1 MFRLKERWNML
12 IAGVDAGR
20 SETKV
25 VTDTQKF
32 KFPSKILPFYEH
44 GGEDVLKDEND
55 MVVELL
61 EPGSFE
67 GQKWFV
73 GEVTEFTEFGVE
85 SQRTEQEKATEH
97 FKIFTLT
104 ALYRL
109 GAMDEQPCLIG
120 TGVPYI
126 RFKEWG
132 PLVKNILEKKH
143 RIRVYKRNGFQE
155 ERIIHIANAFVIP
168 EGMGVF
174 YDDPTDQEIGIGELG
189 SVTMNYIRLKKKRV
203 MPGYSGSTEWGCDN
217 LPPGVADTPQDIAAL
232 VVAQFK
238 GKKWPKDLPIRL
250 SGGKTEKII
259 EHVRQEYPNTIA
271 VSDPSFGNA
280 RGFYKIARAKAKQL
294 V

>member
-1 MFRLKERWNML
+1 ML

-25 VTDTQKF
+25 ITDTQKF
-32 KFPSKILPFYEH
+32 SFPSKILPFYEH
-44 GGEDVLKDEND
+44 GGEEVLKDEND
-55 MVVELL
+55 MVIEVL
-61 EPGSFE
+61 EPGQQE
-67 GQKWFV
+67 GPKWFV
-73 GEVTEFTEFGVE
+73 GEVTEYVEFGVE
-85 SQRTEQEKATEH
+85 SQRTDQEKATDH
-97 FKIFTLT
+97 FKIFVLT

-109 GAMDEQPCLIG
+109 GAADDQPCLIG

-132 PLVKNILEKKH
+132 PLVKNMLEKKH

-155 ERIIHIANAFVIP
+155 QRIIYIANAFVIP

-189 SVTMNYIRLKKKRV
+189 SVTMNYIRLKRKRV

-217 LPPGVADTPQDIAAL
+217 LPEGIESSEDIASL

-238 GKKWPKDLPIRL
+238 GKKWPKDMPIRL
-250 SGGKTEKII
+250 SGGKTKDII
-259 EHVRQEYPNTIA
+259 EYVREEYPNTIA
-271 VSDPSFGNA
+271 VPDPSFGNA
-280 RGFYKIARAKAKQL
+280 RGFYKIARAKAKQII
-294 V
+294 

>member
-143 RIRVYKRNGFQE
+143 RIRVYKRNGVPRRTNHPHCQRFCDSRRNRVFSTMTR
-155 ERIIHIANAFVIP
+155 RIRKSA
-168 EGMGVF
+168 
-174 YDDPTDQEIGIGELG
+174 
-189 SVTMNYIRLKKKRV
+189 SVN
-203 MPGYSGSTEWGCDN
+203 W
-217 LPPGVADTPQDIAAL
+217 
-232 VVAQFK
+232 
-238 GKKWPKDLPIRL
+238 
-250 SGGKTEKII
+250 
-259 EHVRQEYPNTIA
+259 A
-271 VSDPSFGNA
+271 VSP
-280 RGFYKIARAKAKQL
+280 
-294 V
+294 